1 MLSVGWPE
9 LVIILIVAF
18 ILFGP
23 QRLAGLGG
31 ALGQAIREFRGA
43 LRETQNELEKSTSS
57 PEKNRPSG

>member
-1 MLSVGWPE
+1 MGSVGWQE

-31 ALGQAIREFRGA
+31 ALGQAIREFRSA
-43 LRETQNELEKSTSS
+43 VRESENQLEKSTSS
-57 PEKNRPSG
+57 PEKKNT